1 MLPARCYQQDAITKM
16 LPARCYQQDAITK
29 MLLPRCYYQDATS
42 KMLPARC
49 YQQDVTSKMLQPH
62 HIGIRSA
69 LHFMCEIAVTIS
81 PCHPAPSVA
90 DGLVL
95 AEICPKQCV
104 GVSAQY
110 QVYLFLGRCGELIVH
125 IYGNKTIFT
134 LLHREYSQWFLGIVL

>member
-1 MLPARCYQQDAITKM
+1 
-16 LPARCYQQDAITK
+16 
-29 MLLPRCYYQDATS
+29 
-42 KMLPARC
+42 
-49 YQQDVTSKMLQPH
+49 
-62 HIGIRSA
+62 
-69 LHFMCEIAVTIS
+69 MCEIAVTIS

-104 GVSAQY
+104 GVSTQY

-134 LLHREYSQWFLGIVL
+134 LLHREYSQWFLGIVLR